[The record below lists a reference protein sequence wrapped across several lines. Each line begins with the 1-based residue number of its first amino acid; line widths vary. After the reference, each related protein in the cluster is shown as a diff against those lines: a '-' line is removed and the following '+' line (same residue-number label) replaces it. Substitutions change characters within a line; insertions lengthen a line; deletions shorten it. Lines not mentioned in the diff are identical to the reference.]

1 MNCNY
6 SKIIN
11 TFSLPKT
18 ASKQFDSEMF
28 TYLFAFSLYLGMIFI
43 RVTLNTLGITDWS
56 LKEHS
61 Q

>member
-43 RVTLNTLGITDWS
+43 RVTLNTLGITD
-56 LKEHS
+56 
-61 Q
+61 